1 MLRKGPRDWG
11 QGGAGMEWQTGK
23 ISWEKE
29 EEWESEVYLGEG
41 KAGLRWDMSLP
52 GLGGKGSLGCEGL
65 STWRPHCAV
74 CFREEEAEM

>member
-1 MLRKGPRDWG
+1 
-11 QGGAGMEWQTGK
+11 MERQTGK

-41 KAGLRWDMSLP
+41 KAGFRWDVALP

-65 STWRPHCAV
+65 STWRPHCGV
-74 CFREEEAEM
+74 FCREEEAEL